1 MATNDQPTKRF
12 LAEYFH
18 DGATWMIDIYAY
30 DFNDA
35 DIRCKKLSLRLLGEH
50 QMTIPAGTGAWLP
63 NLIIWLKNRF
73 RPV

>member
-1 MATNDQPTKRF
+1 
-12 LAEYFH
+12 
-18 DGATWMIDIYAY
+18 MIDIYAY

-50 QMTIPAGTGAWLP
+50 QMAIPAGTGAWLP